1 MKLQK
6 PLDILENSQGVEEGR
21 ARILGMFLEKK
32 VGVGTGGVGWGLRTE
47 GADSRGAGLGRV
59 SWLL

>member
-32 VGVGTGGVGWGLRTE
+32 VGVGTGGVGWGAKCNQANLS
-47 GADSRGAGLGRV
+47 A
-59 SWLL
+59 